1 MTGWLDWVFRFSN
14 RVFRP
19 YPLCHSRPDRSLCY
33 RGRYFGLCARCTG
46 MYLGGILTVLSF
58 PLWAGLFTP
67 EVRLVGG
74 TLLLL
79 PSGIDGTTQLL
90 GERESTNKLR
100 IVTGLF
106 LGVGVVLFAQGV
118 VTSLL

>member
-1 MTGWLDWVFRFSN
+1 
-14 RVFRP
+14 
-19 YPLCHSRPDRSLCY
+19 
-33 RGRYFGLCARCTG
+33 

-79 PSGIDGTTQLL
+79 PGGIDGTTQLL

-118 VTSLL
+118 VISLL